1 MHVSMS
7 LLYAYTSENEPCKWH
22 RCIVGLGYLHHLV
35 VHHGNGASDGNG
47 IFGIWYSDG
56 GIYTPSI
63 GELACLF
70 NKSFPSRAS
79 RAMSAPASRDRARP
93 FSRAF
98 IPDDF
103 KTQ

>member
-47 IFGIWYSDG
+47 IFGI
-56 GIYTPSI
+56 
-63 GELACLF
+63 
-70 NKSFPSRAS
+70 
-79 RAMSAPASRDRARP
+79 
-93 FSRAF
+93 
-98 IPDDF
+98 
-103 KTQ
+103 